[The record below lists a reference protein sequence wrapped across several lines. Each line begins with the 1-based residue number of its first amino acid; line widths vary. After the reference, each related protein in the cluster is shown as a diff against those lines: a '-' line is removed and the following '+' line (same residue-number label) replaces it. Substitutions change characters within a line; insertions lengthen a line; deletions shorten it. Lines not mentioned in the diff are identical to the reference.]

1 MIRRD
6 DPTEFGKN
14 LYKFMK
20 AKQMSS
26 KNLADIIG
34 SSEATVSHV
43 VNSRGNP
50 SLPIAI
56 RIAAA
61 LDVSL
66 DDLCGLRRIA
76 GDKQRQAWSD
86 IAADLLADCR
96 EIYGG
101 LQRMN
106 NHARALK
113 RCARK
118 YRLIEEDEE

>member
-1 MIRRD
+1 MIRSE
-6 DPTEFGKN
+6 PTDFGKN
-14 LYKFMK
+14 TYKYMK
-20 AKQMSS
+20 AKKMSKKELMNRTGVSIWSLTQIINS
-26 KNLADIIG
+26 K
-34 SSEATVSHV
+34 S
-43 VNSRGNP
+43 NP
-50 SLPIAI
+50 SLPTAI

-66 DDLCGLRRIA
+66 DDLCGLRRVA

>member
-14 LYKFMK
+14 AFKYMQARQITGKK
-20 AKQMSS
+20 
-26 KNLADIIG
+26 LADSIG
-34 SSEATVSHV
+34 SSHAAVSNII
-43 VNSRGNP
+43 NSKANP
-50 SLPIAI
+50 SLPMAI

-118 YRLIEEDEE
+118 YRLIEEDDE